1 MATNVGRMT
10 GSTFETESLT
20 RLHWLGIALAAI
32 TGAVHLALGVLFLD
46 FAAGVLAPENAQPL
60 SFVLAGVAF
69 FVASLLVLVDY
80 RRKLLYL
87 VGIPFTAIQ
96 VVLYFV
102 LNWPDVLSPAGI
114 GDKVV
119 QVALI
124 VVLVVLY
131 RRE

>member
-1 MATNVGRMT
+1 MS
-10 GSTFETESLT
+10 GSTFETASLT

-46 FAAGVLAPENAQPL
+46 PAAGVLAPENAQPL
-60 SFVLAGVAF
+60 SFVLAGIAF
-69 FVASLLVLVDY
+69 FIAPLLVLVDY
-80 RRKLLYL
+80 RRRLLYL
-87 VGIPFTAIQ
+87 VGIPFTGIQ

-102 LNWPDVLSPAGI
+102 LNWPNVFGPAGI

-119 QVALI
+119 QAALI
-124 VVLVVLY
+124 AVLVVLY